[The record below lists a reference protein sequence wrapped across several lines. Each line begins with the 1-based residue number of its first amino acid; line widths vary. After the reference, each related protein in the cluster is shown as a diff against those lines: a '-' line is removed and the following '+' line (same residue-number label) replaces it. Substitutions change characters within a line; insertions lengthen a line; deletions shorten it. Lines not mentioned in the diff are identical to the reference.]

1 MRKGNRHLWL
11 LLFWPI
17 YGLCF
22 FLLEQILPAAEY
34 YPMYLPLDDW
44 IPFCEWFVIPY
55 TIWYGFMAAMHIY
68 LLLTDIPAFKRMM
81 WFFII
86 TFGVATLIFTVCPT
100 SQELRPEVFPRDN
113 LLSRLVGL
121 YYTIDTNTNVCPS
134 LHCVGA
140 LAVVIAA
147 FDAKSV
153 NRLWRAAIALTAVLI
168 CLSTVFVKQHSI
180 VDVFWGVILSL
191 AGYLLVY
198 RLPGWRKRK
207 KNDRI

>member
-81 WFFII
+81 CF
-86 TFGVATLIFTVCPT
+86 
-100 SQELRPEVFPRDN
+100 
-113 LLSRLVGL
+113 
-121 YYTIDTNTNVCPS
+121 
-134 LHCVGA
+134 
-140 LAVVIAA
+140 
-147 FDAKSV
+147 
-153 NRLWRAAIALTAVLI
+153 
-168 CLSTVFVKQHSI
+168 
-180 VDVFWGVILSL
+180 LSL
-191 AGYLLVY
+191 PL
-198 RLPGWRKRK
+198 GWQR
-207 KNDRI
+207 